1 MNSHTACLAFNIKK
15 RKEILPITNEVERII
30 RESGVQ
36 EGLALVSAMHLTA
49 SVIIGVRGIWSP
61 PRHHGMVRATRT
73 RESYLSPSLDRRGQ
87 WRCPPQKPEARITR
101 SSCPSPMAGST
112 SAAGLA
118 SSTVNSMGNAPNG
131 SLSRSSQVACTLI
144 WNSWHGCSTAREN

>member
-101 SSCPSPMAGST
+101 SFCPSPMAGST
-112 SAAGLA
+112 LVAGLA
-118 SSTVNSMGNAPNG
+118 SSTANSMGRHQTG
-131 SLSRSSQVACTLI
+131 HHQGYWRVKK
-144 WNSWHGCSTAREN
+144 